1 VPLPAARPAPPS
13 QCQPFDR
20 RPTSRQR
27 LRALV
32 AHFRMIISISK
43 PAPAFFEFRGLC
55 PRVRFVQGH
64 SLPRPVKNRACAV
77 PHRCAVTPWDS
88 L

>member
-43 PAPAFFEFRGLC
+43 PAPAASNFGGYARAYVSFKAAHFRA
-55 PRVRFVQGH
+55 R
-64 SLPRPVKNRACAV
+64 
-77 PHRCAVTPWDS
+77 
-88 L
+88 